1 MIEYC
6 NQLVQMN
13 IYCEI
18 FILPFIRYY
27 IIKALCG
34 NENSFFNPLWFT
46 QYSIK
51 AAKNV
56 HSAWKIGCS
65 YLLICEKSKI
75 KKENDPSLQ
84 GL

>member
-1 MIEYC
+1 MTEYC
-6 NQLVQMN
+6 NQLVQTN

-34 NENSFFNPLWFT
+34 NENSFYPSDLPNIPLKL
-46 QYSIK
+46 Q
-51 AAKNV
+51 KNV
-56 HSAWKIGCS
+56 QSAWKIGCS

-75 KKENDPSLQ
+75 KKENDSS
-84 GL
+84 